1 MLPHFILGMAL
12 ENQLYEVDQLRV
24 GNHPADRVQ
33 EHTLADRGKVSL
45 DVAEEK
51 KGSGGSKG

>member
-33 EHTLADRGKVSL
+33 EHTLADRRKVSL

-51 KGSGGSKG
+51 KGSG